1 MILRRNLPFS
11 LSQHCFD
18 TKKLTGKTV
27 DALGQWQS
35 VSVFSLF
42 FNIYLAVLG
51 LRCGTWASLFVAR
64 GLLYSWHVGSGA
76 AAFGLRYP
84 LTCGILVPQPGI
96 ESTSLALE
104 GVFLTTGAPV

>member
-1 MILRRNLPFS
+1 MPFS

-35 VSVFSLF
+35 VSVFSFLIF
-42 FNIYLAVLG
+42 IWLCWVLD
-51 LRCGTWASLFVAR
+51 VAR

-76 AAFGLRYP
+76 AAFGLRCP